1 MLSGVEKDFVMM
13 LPQRPAD
20 GCCLDELG
28 ARPDDRQDLQREPS
42 SRAGG
47 ADHK

>member
-1 MLSGVEKDFVMM
+1 VLPCVQKDFVMM

-28 ARPDDRQDLQREPS
+28 ARPDDREDLQ
-42 SRAGG
+42 
-47 ADHK
+47 